1 MPPLQVGVNPARLQS
16 AVRSSGDNCL
26 QTLKAL
32 ERAAIRFLEVRIDTA
47 TYRPASL
54 DRIELVAAIVTLLG
68 EIDAVKKQLRRR
80 KGGES

>member
-1 MPPLQVGVNPARLQS
+1 M
-16 AVRSSGDNCL
+16 

-80 KGGES
+80 KGGAS